1 MRKYVN
7 VAGHAVMAAML
18 LSAIIVVSPA
28 RMASA
33 GPSQAANAG
42 PPPTRAAIAQN
53 SPTQA
58 AAATTPLLL
67 AQQTTTQQAPGQR
80 PSSRGMRD
88 TRSPTERVEA
98 RIKALHEQLHI
109 TDAQEAQ
116 WNAVAQVMRDN
127 AKAIEDLIKQRDQN
141 IKTMNAMDDLRS
153 YQALAEAHAEGL
165 KKLVTVF
172 GGLYDSMSDDQ
183 KKTADTVFRR
193 SERRPSSRTPAKTN

>member
-42 PPPTRAAIAQN
+42 VTPAPVAQN

-58 AAATTPLLL
+58 AAATAPLLL

-109 TDAQEAQ
+109 TDAQEPQ

>member
-1 MRKYVN
+1 MRKYLN
-7 VAGHAVMAAML
+7 VAGHTIAAAML
-18 LSAIIVVSPA
+18 LGAIIVVGPN
-28 RMASA
+28 RMAFA
-33 GPSQAANAG
+33 KPSEVANAG
-42 PPPTRAAIAQN
+42 PSTRALMAQG

-58 AAATTPLLL
+58 KVAATEFRL
-67 AQQTTTQQAPGQR
+67 AQQTTTEPAPGQR
-80 PSSRGMRD
+80 PPSHRMRD

-153 YQALAEAHAEGL
+153 YQALAEAHSEGL

-172 GGLYDSMSDDQ
+172 GALYDGMSDDQ

-193 SERRPSSRTPAKTN
+193 SERRPSSRTPAKTY